1 MTDPVSKYTVVATPQ
16 QINSLLALRAQ
27 AQAAGDKKAYK
38 QYDDAYKAILA
49 RNKAAEDQSLSSQIA
64 SGKAQF
70 DANAFF
76 NDPSQVTY
84 VDANGKPLDISRQ
97 YTATG
102 GTISGSSIVTPLG
115 DFKNINDP
123 VDLDKYDLVTTKQ
136 NTQVLAE
143 KDPTNKG
150 IGYKPGPRAIYVNPN
165 DPSQYSIGTVSQV
178 VNKIIADYQAQ
189 PDGIK
194 NLKRLLVAN
203 KQLTK
208 AKASN
213 NNNVDEAL
221 TKALVKTITI
231 DSAETWKRYKASGGS
246 MPQFDSFNDK
256 LTGGGS
262 LTTSGVSAT
271 TTLPAQLQAEAKAF
285 IKGMVGLDLD
295 PKLAAAYAKEINKLE
310 KKRPDKLTTTR
321 DPLTGST
328 YTTGTKGGVT
338 EAEKSQVMYKLL
350 AKVVK
355 NTPYDTLI
363 KNGGKAIQDASSL
376 VQYAAAYGYKMS
388 TKDAIDRTI
397 AADAAGTDIN
407 AEKEKIKQ
415 ATIARYGHLAKA
427 IEAGATLKDIVQPY
441 IYYKSQLME
450 VPDNSITLDDPDIQA
465 AIDSN
470 GKLMSTNDFQI
481 RIRNNP
487 LWAKTKNAREEAV
500 GYANSILKSFGLMA

>member
-1 MTDPVSKYTVVATPQ
+1 
-16 QINSLLALRAQ
+16 
-27 AQAAGDKKAYK
+27 
-38 QYDDAYKAILA
+38 
-49 RNKAAEDQSLSSQIA
+49 
-64 SGKAQF
+64 
-70 DANAFF
+70 
-76 NDPSQVTY
+76 
-84 VDANGKPLDISRQ
+84 
-97 YTATG
+97 
-102 GTISGSSIVTPLG
+102 
-115 DFKNINDP
+115 
-123 VDLDKYDLVTTKQ
+123 
-136 NTQVLAE
+136 
-143 KDPTNKG
+143 
-150 IGYKPGPRAIYVNPN
+150 
-165 DPSQYSIGTVSQV
+165 
-178 VNKIIADYQAQ
+178 
-189 PDGIK
+189 
-194 NLKRLLVAN
+194 
-203 KQLTK
+203 
-208 AKASN
+208 
-213 NNNVDEAL
+213 
-221 TKALVKTITI
+221 
-231 DSAETWKRYKASGGS
+231 